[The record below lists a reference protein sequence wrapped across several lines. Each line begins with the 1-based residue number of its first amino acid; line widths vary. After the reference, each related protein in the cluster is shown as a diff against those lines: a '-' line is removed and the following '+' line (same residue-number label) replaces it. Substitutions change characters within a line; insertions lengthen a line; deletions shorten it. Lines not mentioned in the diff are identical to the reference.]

1 EASRKSVR
9 EELEVETIETG
20 KLRHRILSQRDDIV
34 AEISA
39 SVAAARAANAAEL
52 NQLQLEMENVVEEIE
67 SMEKRQKLLEEQN
80 LVLLPEHQLLNSSYT
95 ELVEQ
100 LNLQLS
106 EKADTQITLNETRS
120 EIQTTRE
127 KISLVHSLRK
137 DLQQNLIR
145 ERKQFE
151 ETKKMLD
158 KEIDE
163 MMSTIQEQT
172 KMNTEMQKE
181 LDVALSK
188 LVKKEER
195 ADELLNQISLLE
207 RSTVRLKASQEKHAE
222 QIKGKAEKS
231 DELTEHRKLREKEL
245 EELREALKLQ
255 LLSLQENIG
264 TVEREIEEE
273 QKENGVCLEALSKLS
288 SIFRAQR
295 QKEDGALVDRR
306 TLNGEL
312 EKSKQRLDERFAS
325 IAKYKL
331 ETKAM
336 EEEMKELQEA
346 NKVSVEMFQ
355 KKLLELEGQLT
366 REKQSRAEL
375 EVEREELCVRIETLK
390 DHHED
395 SLRKLRSAIALHKTR
410 YSALTEEKV
419 ELQEHEALSS
429 VREELTQ
436 RVSRAEAE
444 HRQTEI
450 SSNNQI
456 QQISM
461 EAESITRA
469 RLEEEKELKD
479 QESMLLKVEAQ
490 FDSHHSRHQAL
501 KQQTTELKA
510 RRSHLELSI
519 QQVKERAAAALQVKE
534 DLKEELQTLREKHME
549 LVRSHAEQIRT
560 AERSVYENGLMLE
573 QVKMENSRLHL
584 CIEGMKEDI
593 VNARREKEKH
603 TQETSWMEEEMRS
616 IYGESTNTFPSI
628 LYWSNICVS
637 SASPFVL
644 VNTFLDAVSYAN
656 DPFSF
661 ICRRFSGSLEQR
673 STGYR

>member
-1 EASRKSVR
+1 
-9 EELEVETIETG
+9 
-20 KLRHRILSQRDDIV
+20 
-34 AEISA
+34 
-39 SVAAARAANAAEL
+39 
-52 NQLQLEMENVVEEIE
+52 
-67 SMEKRQKLLEEQN
+67 
-80 LVLLPEHQLLNSSYT
+80 
-95 ELVEQ
+95 
-100 LNLQLS
+100 
-106 EKADTQITLNETRS
+106 
-120 EIQTTRE
+120 
-127 KISLVHSLRK
+127 
-137 DLQQNLIR
+137 
-145 ERKQFE
+145 
-151 ETKKMLD
+151 
-158 KEIDE
+158 

-188 LVKKEER
+188 RVKKEER

-207 RSTVRLKASQEKHAE
+207 RSMVRLKASQEKHAE

-231 DELTEHRKLREKEL
+231 DELTEQRKLREKEL

-273 QKENGVCLEALSKLS
+273 QKENGVRLEALSKLS

-295 QKEDGALVDRR
+295 QKEDDALADQRG
-306 TLNGEL
+306 LNREL
-312 EKSKQRLDERFAS
+312 EKSKRRLDERFAS

-375 EVEREELCVRIETLK
+375 KAEREELCVRIETLK

-395 SLRKLRSAIALHKTR
+395 SVRKLRSASALHKTR
-410 YSALTEEKV
+410 YSTLTEEKIK
-419 ELQEHEALSS
+419 LQEHEGLSC
-429 VREELTQ
+429 VMEELTQ
-436 RVSRAEAE
+436 RISRAEAE
-444 HRQTEI
+444 HKQTQI

-456 QQISM
+456 QRISM
-461 EAESITRA
+461 EAESITQA

-479 QESMLLKVEAQ
+479 QESMLSKVEAQ
-490 FDSHHSRHQAL
+490 FDVLHSQHQAL

-510 RRSHLELSI
+510 RRSHLEFSI
-519 QQVKERAAAALQVKE
+519 QQVTERAAAALQVKE
-534 DLKEELQTLREKHME
+534 DLKKELQTLREEHME
-549 LVRSHAEQIRT
+549 LVRSHAEQIDT
-560 AERSVYENGLMLE
+560 TERSVYENGLMLE

-593 VNARREKEKH
+593 VNARREKEKN
-603 TQETSWMEEEMRS
+603 TQETNWMKEEVRS
-616 IYGESTNTFPSI
+616 IYGEFPSM
-628 LYWSNICVS
+628 LYWSNICVY
-637 SASPFVL
+637 SASPFL
-644 VNTFLDAVSYAN
+644 LSNTFLNAVSHAN
-656 DPFSF
+656 NLQEVYWKPGAKINWPQRNLQKKTRSCWKQ
-661 ICRRFSGSLEQR
+661 CRCSCCRSRRGSRASET
-673 STGYR
+673 STAGSSQS